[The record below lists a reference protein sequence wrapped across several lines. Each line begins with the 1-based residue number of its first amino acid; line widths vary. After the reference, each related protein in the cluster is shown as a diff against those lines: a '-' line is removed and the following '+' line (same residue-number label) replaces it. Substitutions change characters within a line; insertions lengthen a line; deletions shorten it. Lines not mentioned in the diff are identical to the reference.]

1 MTRSL
6 PRTWIVLA
14 LLLVATPSIAA
25 PDSAAPPSAP
35 CLRLQTAEGAIEI
48 ELAPDA
54 APRAVATIERLAR
67 GPIYDLDL
75 VPVPDAA
82 RNAGYFDGQ
91 PFDHT
96 KPQLELRLAGRAP
109 AAAFTV
115 PAELEAAAVGFDTQR
130 VADAGEAMERLQME
144 LLPARLRPTAERG
157 ATPRLDEWAARFEQG
172 GYDPSFLIGT
182 SRRELLEAIGY
193 RFTAGLATRPAVRG
207 AVALVPSSPTEA
219 TMTLAILLADHP
231 RRTGR
236 WVVVGQVVSGLEL
249 ADAIASRPLADA
261 AMRDYRPFRP
271 VVVDSADVLAGC
283 AGARLEGGDS

>member
-1 MTRSL
+1 MNRSVSFAWIAFALLQVATRS
-6 PRTWIVLA
+6 T
-14 LLLVATPSIAA
+14 AA
-25 PDSAAPPSAP
+25 PDSAAPRLAP
-35 CLRLQTAEGAIEI
+35 CLRLHTAEGAITI
-48 ELAPDA
+48 ELAPEA

-67 GPIYDLDL
+67 EPIFDLDV
-75 VPVPDAA
+75 VPDPDAA
-82 RNAGYFDGQ
+82 RTTGYFDGQ
-91 PFDHT
+91 PFDYT
-96 KPQLELRLAGRAP
+96 KPQLELRLAGRTP

-115 PAELEAAAVGFDTQR
+115 PAELDAAAVGFDTQR

-144 LLPARLRPTAERG
+144 LLPARQRPSAERR

-182 SRRELLEAIGY
+182 SRKELLEAIGY
-193 RFTAGLATRPAVRG
+193 RFTDGLATRPAVRG

-236 WVVVGQVVSGLEL
+236 WVVVGHVVSGLDL

-261 AMRDYRPFRP
+261 AMRDYRPFLP
-271 VVVDSADVLAGC
+271 VVVDSAAVLAGC
-283 AGARLEGGDS
+283 ASSPPEGGTP